1 MAEAAPG
8 FEEQLAEPGG
18 EAPPPVGAFAP
29 EEERLF
35 QETRDALHAQ
45 KGPDGKSAA
54 HFWFLLSLV
63 LYVLYC
69 FFFAE
74 EGADRLPSGI
84 ALLVGTLLFHELG
97 HIAGMRLFGYRDLR
111 ILFIPFLGAAA
122 IGRKDAA
129 PSWQQAIV
137 LLLGPLPGIG
147 LAGALYISFLPTA
160 DTILYDA
167 VLLLVALN
175 LFNLLPL
182 VPLDGGRFLQVVVF
196 SRAPIL
202 DSGFQLLA
210 CLGLVVLSFAF
221 KTPVLGILALL
232 TAVTLPVRF
241 RQARHCSLLRS
252 ELGVIPQRIEDLREV
267 EERCLF
273 RAVRDVLP
281 GVKQPTACAR
291 LLRQIHEEVLIRPP
305 SAGATAG
312 LLLAYGASFL
322 VGLVVLVLVA
332 IGANFTEE
340 KLTAARE
347 LGAHLER
354 FEQESQTIL
363 QALVKLREQPAE
375 SVGAKTFREEKRLRE
390 DLGRA
395 VEETLERLEKADPVV
410 RDLLFESEEHALQML
425 ASLQEMRDGLRE
437 EDPLAPGFRSGSE
450 KE

>member
-8 FEEQLAEPGG
+8 FEAEPAKPGG
-18 EAPPPVGAFAP
+18 ETRSPAGAFAP

-45 KGPDGKSAA
+45 KGPDRKSAA
-54 HFWFLLSLV
+54 HFWFLLSLA

-84 ALLVGTLLFHELG
+84 ALLVGALLFHELG
-97 HIAGMRLFGYRDLR
+97 HIAGMRIFGYRDLR

-137 LLLGPLPGIG
+137 LLLGPLPGIV

-160 DTILYDA
+160 DTILYDS

-202 DSGFQLLA
+202 DAGFQLLA
-210 CLGLVVLSFAF
+210 CMGLGVLSVAV
-221 KTPVLGILALL
+221 KAPVLGILALL
-232 TAVTLPVRF
+232 MAVALPARF

-252 ELGVIPQRIEDLREV
+252 ELGAIPQRIADLREV

-273 RAVRDVLP
+273 RAARNVMP
-281 GVKQPTACAR
+281 GITQPIACAR
-291 LLRQIHEEVLIRPP
+291 LLRQIHEEVLIRQP

-312 LLLAYGASFL
+312 LLLAYGASVL
-322 VGLVVLVLVA
+322 VGVVVLVLVA
-332 IGANFTEE
+332 IGANFTED
-340 KLTAARE
+340 KLIAARE

-354 FEQESQTIL
+354 FEHESQTIL
-363 QALVKLREQPAE
+363 QALVKLRAEPAE
-375 SVGAKTFREEKRLRE
+375 SVGAEMGQEEKRLRE
-390 DLGRA
+390 GLGRA
-395 VEETLERLEKADPVV
+395 VEETLERLEEADPIV

-437 EDPLAPGFRSGSE
+437 DDPLAPDARPGSE
-450 KE
+450 EE